1 MKLKTYPLFNPIFSF
16 ILDNPARKFIEN
28 PERKIKL
35 MGVKSGMKVLEVG
48 AANGFITYYLSRQ
61 VGSDGSVISIDI
73 QKKMIDKALRKFSF
87 LSNVSNVSFKTE
99 DAANLKSIKNNE
111 VDLIFLYY
119 AFHEIKE
126 KEKAVK
132 EFYRV
137 LKNGGILSIKE
148 PKFEINEKDITDYKN
163 TIVSNSFNVVENE
176 KDSDLLGRYIKFIKY

>member
-1 MKLKTYPLFNPIFSF
+1 MKLKTSPLFNPIFSF

-28 PERKIKL
+28 PEKKIKL

-48 AANGFITYYLSRQ
+48 AANGFITPYLSKQ
-61 VGSDGSVISIDI
+61 VGVDGSVISIDI
-73 QKKMIDKALRKFSF
+73 QKKLIDKALKKFSF
-87 LSNVSNVSFKTE
+87 LSNVSFKTE

-111 VDLIFLYY
+111 IDLIFLYY

-148 PKFEINEKDITDYKN
+148 PKFEINKKDIIDYKN
-163 TIVSNSFNVVENE
+163 IIVSSSFNVIENE
-176 KDSDLLGRYIKFIKY
+176 KDSDLLGRYIKFMKY

>member
-48 AANGFITYYLSRQ
+48 AANGFITHYLSKQ
-61 VGSDGSVISIDI
+61 VGVDGSVISIDI

-87 LSNVSNVSFKTE
+87 LSNVNFKTE

-119 AFHEIKE
+119 AFHEIQE

-148 PKFEINEKDITDYKN
+148 PKFEINKKDIADYKN
-163 TIVSNSFNVVENE
+163 IIASSSFNVIANE

>member
-28 PERKIKL
+28 PERKITL

-48 AANGFITYYLSRQ
+48 AANGFMTYYLSRQ
-61 VGSDGSVISIDI
+61 VGSDGFVISIDI

-87 LSNVSNVSFKTE
+87 LSNVSFKNE

-111 VDLIFLYY
+111 VDLIFIYY

-148 PKFEINEKDITDYKN
+148 PKFEINKKDIADYKN
-163 TIVSNSFNVVENE
+163 IIISNSFNIIENE
-176 KDSDLLGRYIKFIKY
+176 KNNDLLGRYIKFMKY